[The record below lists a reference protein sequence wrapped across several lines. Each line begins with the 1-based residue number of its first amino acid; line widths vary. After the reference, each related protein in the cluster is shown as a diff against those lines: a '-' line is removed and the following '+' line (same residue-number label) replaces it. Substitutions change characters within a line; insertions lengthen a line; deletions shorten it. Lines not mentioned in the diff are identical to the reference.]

1 MCIMPVVWPKGRN
14 PMKRRLSVYL
24 SVIASTASVFAQV
37 PVGPVVPAGRGR
49 GAAAAAAPSESVRTG
64 THRISGSVAGLLGW
78 RVGAPASATA
88 TSFLEGAVKTDAAG
102 LGVIEASSSQ
112 KTSAQIAK
120 NLDATLTADE
130 LAAVKT
136 KLRALG
142 LRVGAYRV
150 SKLAAGDRAVLDF
163 AKSLGADIVIAPGD
177 AASLSAIHKLATEAG
192 INVAVENKDPKSLV
206 AALGSLSNRVGI
218 ATDVAGFTK
227 SGMKADRLM
236 ALALHAGAAAQPK
249 ALMEITKQLPPPE
262 EQPDKCGNC
271 GRPYGG
277 TRPLFI
283 SIESGKAEDVVA
295 FEKAVR
301 PAMGYRVDLDSKLLP
316 ITSVDKIPADE
327 RKAIEAGLPK
337 QAQVKPKKARKLL
350 VVDLNPAGTYYH
362 TTVAHGNLAVQLMA
376 KNTGAF
382 EAIFSN
388 DLSNLKYPKIKQ
400 FDAVFL
406 NSIDGPVFPDPEV
419 SEGLLRFVREGGGMA
434 GVHASTYASMDI
446 PEFSDLIGA
455 ADGPHRV
462 EPAVLKVDDPSSPL
476 MKGFKE
482 QLFPYT
488 DEFYHFLP
496 TGPYS
501 REKLHVLLSI
511 HTGMSNTSNMK
522 VRPDM
527 DYGLVWIKSYGKGR
541 VFNCALGHTPTL
553 FSNPLTAQMM
563 LNGLQFVL
571 GDLDADTTPSAK
583 LPKK

>member
-1 MCIMPVVWPKGRN
+1 
-14 PMKRRLSVYL
+14 MKIRLFVSLVL
-24 SVIASTASVFAQV
+24 FASATAVFSQV
-37 PVGPVVPAGRGR
+37 PPAGRGR
-49 GAAAAAAPSESVRTG
+49 GAAAPPSESVRTG
-64 THRISGSVAGLLGW
+64 THRISASVTGLLGW
-78 RVGAPASATA
+78 RVGAPSSAYGA
-88 TSFLEGAVKTDAAG
+88 SFLEGAVKTDAAG
-102 LGVIEASSSQ
+102 LGVIEASASQ
-112 KTSAQIAK
+112 KASAQISK
-120 NLDATLTADE
+120 NLDASLSAAE
-130 LAAVKT
+130 LDAVKT

-150 SKLAAGDRAVLDF
+150 SKLGAGDRAVLDF

-177 AASLSAIHKLATEAG
+177 AASLATLDKLATEAG
-192 INVAVENKDPKSLV
+192 INVAVDTKDPKSLL
-206 AALGSLSNRVGI
+206 AAIGSLSNRVGI
-218 ATDVAGFTK
+218 ATDVAGFSK

-236 ALALHAGAAAQPK
+236 ALALHAGGAAQPK
-249 ALMEITKQLPPPE
+249 LLMDITKQLPPPE

-283 SIESGKAEDVVA
+283 AIESGKAEDVVA

-316 ITSVDKIPADE
+316 ITSVDKIPAAE
-327 RKAIEAGLPK
+327 RAAIEAGLPK
-337 QAQVKPKKARKLL
+337 QAQVKPKKPRKLL
-350 VVDLNPAGTYYH
+350 VVDLNPAGTYFH
-362 TTVAHGNLAVQLMA
+362 TTVAHGNLAVQLLA

-382 EAIFSN
+382 EATFSN
-388 DLSNLKYPKIKQ
+388 DLSNMKYPKIKQ
-400 FDAVFL
+400 WDAVFL

-419 SEGLLRFVREGGGMA
+419 LDGLLRFVREGGGLA
-434 GVHASTYASMDI
+434 GVHATTYASMDI

-462 EPAVLKVDDPSSPL
+462 EPAMLKVDDTASPI

-482 QLFPYT
+482 AIFPYT

-511 HTGMSNTSNMK
+511 HTGMSDMSNWK
-522 VRPDM
+522 VRPDN

-541 VFNCALGHTPTL
+541 VFNCAMGHTPTL
-553 FSNPLTAQMM
+553 FSNPATAQMM

>member
-14 PMKRRLSVYL
+14 PMKYRLSVYL
-24 SVIASTASVFAQV
+24 SVIASTVSVFAQV

-206 AALGSLSNRVGI
+206 AAVGSLSNRVGI

-271 GRPYGG
+271 GRPNCRTCRSSSLA
-277 TRPLFI
+277 TRW
-283 SIESGKAEDVVA
+283 VV
-295 FEKAVR
+295 
-301 PAMGYRVDLDSKLLP
+301 L
-316 ITSVDKIPADE
+316 
-327 RKAIEAGLPK
+327 
-337 QAQVKPKKARKLL
+337 
-350 VVDLNPAGTYYH
+350 
-362 TTVAHGNLAVQLMA
+362 
-376 KNTGAF
+376 
-382 EAIFSN
+382 
-388 DLSNLKYPKIKQ
+388 
-400 FDAVFL
+400 
-406 NSIDGPVFPDPEV
+406 
-419 SEGLLRFVREGGGMA
+419 
-434 GVHASTYASMDI
+434 
-446 PEFSDLIGA
+446 
-455 ADGPHRV
+455 
-462 EPAVLKVDDPSSPL
+462 
-476 MKGFKE
+476 
-482 QLFPYT
+482 
-488 DEFYHFLP
+488 
-496 TGPYS
+496 
-501 REKLHVLLSI
+501 
-511 HTGMSNTSNMK
+511 
-522 VRPDM
+522 
-527 DYGLVWIKSYGKGR
+527 
-541 VFNCALGHTPTL
+541 
-553 FSNPLTAQMM
+553 
-563 LNGLQFVL
+563 
-571 GDLDADTTPSAK
+571 
-583 LPKK
+583 